1 MNSINSRAI
10 SILLAVVLTAA
21 VALLVRPTE
30 RLAEQAGKLDL
41 ENLIPH
47 EFDGWLLD
55 ERQSAAVV
63 NPQAGDLQGRLYQQ
77 VLSRTY
83 IQAASQRSIMLS
95 IAYGENQNR
104 SNDLHVPDVCYS
116 AGGFRIERSE
126 LGEIQASQGD
136 IPVKRLVAQRLQR
149 REPLTYWTI
158 IGDQVATSAIGSKL
172 VALSYGLRGTVPDG
186 MIFRVSSVGV
196 PDDEAFANQQEF
208 VKSLMD
214 ALSSD
219 GRKRLA
225 GL

>member
-1 MNSINSRAI
+1 MSSINRRA
-10 SILLAVVLTAA
+10 SCILLAVVLAA
-21 VALLVRPTE
+21 VVALLVRPTA
-30 RLAEQAGKLDL
+30 RLAEQVGPL
-41 ENLIPH
+41 ELERLIPR
-47 EFDGWLLD
+47 EFAGWLLD

-63 NPQAGDLQGRLYQQ
+63 NPQAGDLQERIYQQ

-83 IQAASQRSIMLS
+83 IHAASQRSIMLS

-116 AGGFRIERSE
+116 ASGFRIERAE
-126 LGEIQASQGD
+126 RGDIQTSQGV
-136 IPVKRLVAQRLQR
+136 IPVKRLIAQRLQR

-158 IGDQVATSAIGSKL
+158 IGDQVATSAVGSKL
-172 VALSYGLRGTVPDG
+172 IALSYGLRGTVPDG

-196 PDDEAFANQQEF
+196 GDEQAFANQQEF
-208 VKSLMD
+208 VKNLMD
-214 ALSSD
+214 ALPSD

>member
-1 MNSINSRAI
+1 MSAI
-10 SILLAVVLTAA
+10 SRRAVCILLAVVLAAA
-21 VALLVRPTE
+21 VAVLVRPSA
-30 RLAEQAGKLDL
+30 RLVEQVGPL
-41 ENLIPH
+41 ELEKLIPR
-47 EFDGWLLD
+47 EFSGWVLD

-63 NPQAGDLQGRLYQQ
+63 NPQAGDLQGRIYQQ

-83 IQAASQRSIMLS
+83 IHAASQRSIMLS

-126 LGEIQASQGD
+126 LGKIATAQGD
-136 IPVKRLVAQRLQR
+136 ISVKRLVAQRLQR

-158 IGDQVATSAIGSKL
+158 IGDRVATSAMGSKL
-172 VALSYGLRGTVPDG
+172 IALSYGLRGTVPDG
-186 MIFRVSSVGV
+186 MIFRVSSVGF
-196 PDDEAFANQQEF
+196 PDEQAFANQQEF
-208 VKSLMD
+208 VKDLIS
-214 ALSSD
+214 ALPSD

>member
-1 MNSINSRAI
+1 MSSLNRRAV
-10 SILLAVVLTAA
+10 SILLVVLLAA
-21 VALLVRPTE
+21 GVAVLVRPTE

-41 ENLIPH
+41 ERLIPR
-47 EFDGWLLD
+47 EFDGWVLD

-63 NPQAGDLQGRLYQQ
+63 NPQAGGLQGRIYQQ

-83 IQAASQRSIMLS
+83 IHAASQRSIMLS

-126 LGEIQASQGD
+126 LGEIQTSQGD
-136 IPVKRLVAQRLQR
+136 ISVKRLVAQRLQR

-158 IGDQVATSAIGSKL
+158 IGDQVATSALGSKL
-172 VALSYGLRGTVPDG
+172 IALSYGLRGTVPDG

-196 PDDEAFANQQEF
+196 PDNAAFTNQQEF

>member
-1 MNSINSRAI
+1 MSSINTRAI
-10 SILLAVVLTAA
+10 SILLAVLVTAL
-21 VALLVRPTE
+21 VALWVRPTE
-30 RLAEQAGKLDL
+30 RLAEQAGKLEL

-47 EFDGWLLD
+47 EFAGWVLD

-63 NPQAGDLQGRLYQQ
+63 NPQAGDLQGRIYQQ

-83 IQAASQRSIMLS
+83 IHAASQRSIMLS

-126 LGEIQASQGD
+126 LGEIQTAQGD
-136 IPVKRLVAQRLQR
+136 ISVKRLVAQRLQR

-158 IGDQVATSAIGSKL
+158 IGDRVATSAVGSKL
-172 VALSYGLRGTVPDG
+172 IALSYGLRGTVPDG

-196 PDDEAFANQQEF
+196 PDEQAFANQQEF
-208 VKSLMD
+208 VKNLMD
-214 ALSSD
+214 ALPSH

>member
-1 MNSINSRAI
+1 MSSINRRALG
-10 SILLAVVLTAA
+10 ILLVVVLAAVVAI
-21 VALLVRPTE
+21 LVRPTS
-30 RLAEQAGKLDL
+30 RLVEQVGPLAL
-41 ENLIPH
+41 EQLIPR
-47 EFDGWLLD
+47 EFAGWVLD

-63 NPQAGDLQGRLYQQ
+63 NPQEGDLQGRIYQQ

-83 IQAASQRSIMLS
+83 IQASSQRSIMLS

-116 AGGFRIERSE
+116 AGGFRIEYTA
-126 LGEIQASQGD
+126 LGNIETSQGA
-136 IPVKRLVAQRLQR
+136 IPVKRLIAQRMQR

-172 VALSYGLRGTVPDG
+172 IALSYGLRGTVPDG

-196 PDDEAFANQQEF
+196 PDAQAFANQQEF
-208 VKSLMD
+208 VKDLMD
-214 ALSSD
+214 TLSDD

>member
-1 MNSINSRAI
+1 MSSINIRALFV
-10 SILLAVVLTAA
+10 LLAMLLTVVLA
-21 VALLVRPTE
+21 VSVRPTE
-30 RLAEQAGKLDL
+30 RLVEQTGKLEL
-41 ENLIPH
+41 ENLIPR
-47 EFDGWLLD
+47 EFAGWKLD

-63 NPQAGDLQGRLYQQ
+63 SPQATGLQERIYQQ

-83 IQAASQRSIMLS
+83 IHAASQRSIMLS

-116 AGGFRIERSE
+116 AGGFRIERKE
-126 LGEIQASQGD
+126 LGNIQASQGL
-136 IPVKRLVAQRLQR
+136 IPVKRLIAQRLQR

-158 IGDQVATSAIGSKL
+158 IGDQVATSAVGSKL
-172 VALSYGLRGTVPDG
+172 IALSYGLRGTVPDG

-196 PDDEAFANQQEF
+196 ADEQAFVNQQEF
-208 VKSLMD
+208 VKNLMD
-214 ALSSD
+214 ALPSD